1 MTLSLLAFVILW
13 SFASNLVFHFLKKK
27 YLGVLITMVATI
39 VSEAGDTLQSPS
51 QTAELLSVGEVQP
64 GREAQL
70 ERYHAQN

>member
-1 MTLSLLAFVILW
+1 
-13 SFASNLVFHFLKKK
+13 
-27 YLGVLITMVATI
+27 MVATI